1 MDNVRDNFQGML
13 GAPQTSQA
21 VEIEAENYI
30 LQEGNITK
38 PIVIDAELK
47 EQNVLDRKLNREQRE
62 RIAKKI
68 FWMMVWEVAVIGVLL
83 FGLFC
88 VPFINALGPQIIINL
103 PPVFLT
109 LSIIIGY
116 LFLVRYIDFLPDI
129 YISWKKIKLRKT
141 KIKTNVIIKAIF
153 LISFFVFINV
163 LPRKSYDFTINQ
175 IYLSS
180 EIIKLILWTGL
191 AVFTKT
197 TILGKA
203 IIKTLYE
210 LMKKHNLN

>member
-116 LFLVRYIDFLPDI
+116 LFLVRYIDLLPDI

-153 LISFFVFINV
+153 LISFFIFINV

>member
-1 MDNVRDNFQGML
+1 MDNVKDNFQGML
-13 GAPQTSQA
+13 GTPRTSQA
-21 VEIEAENYI
+21 VEIEEENYV
-30 LQEGNITK
+30 LREGNVTK
-38 PIVIDAELK
+38 PIVVDAELK

-68 FWMMVWEVAVIGVLL
+68 FWMMVWEVAVIGILL
-83 FGLFC
+83 LGLFC
-88 VPFINALGPQIIINL
+88 VPFLNALGSKITINL

-116 LFLVRYIDFLPDI
+116 LFLVRYIDLLPDI

-141 KIKTNVIIKAIF
+141 KIKTNVVIKALFI
-153 LISFFVFINV
+153 ISFFAFINI
-163 LPRKSYDFTINQ
+163 LPRKSYIFIIEQ
-175 IYLSS
+175 IQLSS
-180 EIIKLILWTGL
+180 DIIKLILWTSL

-210 LMKKHNLN
+210 LMKQHNLN

>member
-1 MDNVRDNFQGML
+1 MDDINNLQDLL
-13 GAPQTSQA
+13 GQSQKSEA
-21 VEIEAENYI
+21 VEIEADKYI
-30 LQEGNITK
+30 LQIENSTEKIDT
-38 PIVIDAELK
+38 DAELK
-47 EQNVLDRKLNREQRE
+47 KQNVLDRKLNREQRE

-68 FWMMVWEVAVIGVLL
+68 FLMMVWEVAVIGVLL

-88 VPFINALGPQIIINL
+88 VPFINAFGPQIIINL

>member
-13 GAPQTSQA
+13 GTPQTSQA

-116 LFLVRYIDFLPDI
+116 LFLVRYIDLLPDI

-153 LISFFVFINV
+153 LISFFIFINV

>member
-1 MDNVRDNFQGML
+1 MDNVRDNLQGML
-13 GAPQTSQA
+13 GASQTSQE
-21 VEIEAENYI
+21 VEIEAENCFTTV
-30 LQEGNITK
+30 ENATER
-38 PIVIDAELK
+38 IDTDTELK
-47 EQNVLDRKLNREQRE
+47 KQNVLDRKLNREQRE

-68 FWMMVWEVAVIGVLL
+68 FWMMVWEVAVIGILL
-83 FGLFC
+83 LGLFC
-88 VPFINALGPQIIINL
+88 VPFLNALGPQITINL

-129 YISWKKIKLRKT
+129 YISWKKIKLPKT
-141 KIKTNVIIKAIF
+141 KIKTNVLIKALFI
-153 LISFFVFINV
+153 ISFFVFINI
-163 LPRKSYDFTINQ
+163 LPRKSYIFIIEQ
-175 IYLSS
+175 IQLSS
-180 EIIKLILWTGL
+180 DIIKLILWTSL

-210 LMKKHNLN
+210 LMKQHNLN

>member
-1 MDNVRDNFQGML
+1 MDNVKDNFQGML
-13 GAPQTSQA
+13 GTPRTSQA
-21 VEIEAENYI
+21 VEIEEENYV
-30 LQEGNITK
+30 LREGNVTK
-38 PIVIDAELK
+38 PIVVDAELK

-68 FWMMVWEVAVIGVLL
+68 FWMMVWEVAVIGILL
-83 FGLFC
+83 LGLFC
-88 VPFINALGPQIIINL
+88 VPFLNALGSKITINL

-141 KIKTNVIIKAIF
+141 KIKTNVVIKALFI
-153 LISFFVFINV
+153 ISFFVFINI
-163 LPRKSYDFTINQ
+163 LPRKSYIFIIEQ
-175 IYLSS
+175 IQLSS
-180 EIIKLILWTGL
+180 DIIKLILWTGL

-210 LMKKHNLN
+210 LMKQHNLN